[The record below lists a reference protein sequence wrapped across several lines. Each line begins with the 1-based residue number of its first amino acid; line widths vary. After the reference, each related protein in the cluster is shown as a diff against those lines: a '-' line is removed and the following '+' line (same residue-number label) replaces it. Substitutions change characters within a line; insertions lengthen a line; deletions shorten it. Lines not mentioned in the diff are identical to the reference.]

1 MIHFIPSFRK
11 SLPNF
16 ILHMSNKKVN
26 HYVKKELE
34 IAISSSFL
42 EK

>member
-1 MIHFIPSFRK
+1 
-11 SLPNF
+11 
-16 ILHMSNKKVN
+16 MSNIKVN

-34 IAISSSFL
+34 ITISRSFL